1 MVREDLS
8 TGALLRLLP
17 GWELEEMAVCLV
29 WPDGAV
35 RRRLTGLLVD
45 FLTPRL
51 ERLFQSVPTPPPPY
65 FTGAV

>member
-1 MVREDLS
+1 
-8 TGALLRLLP
+8 
-17 GWELEEMAVCLV
+17 MAVCLV

-51 ERLFQSVPTPPPPY
+51 ERLFQSAPTTPPPY